1 MGAPQQGSNGRDRR
15 PDRGRG
21 YRPIENNEV
30 EVYDLDLAAY
40 LSMCGL
46 PLAES
51 LRLER
56 EFIFRFLDK
65 ENRIGA
71 LAIDYVNSESARFA
85 DAQRRLKKVVISS
98 PTRW

>member
-15 PDRGRG
+15 LDRGRG
-21 YRPIENNEV
+21 YRPIENHEV

-40 LSMCGL
+40 LSMVGL

-51 LRLER
+51 IRYER
-56 EFIFRFLDK
+56 EFVFRFLDTAD
-65 ENRIGA
+65 RVGA

-85 DAQRRLKKVVISS
+85 DAQRRLKKVVISA
-98 PTRW
+98 PARW